1 MPAASQLI
9 SFQEQFVSETAKSV
23 FDRHM
28 QAHFAPLRLWRLLEI
43 IGKLGTGHPARLVQ
57 QRGGSKPFREQHQ
70 VIELRDLQLLTA
82 LARHQHFAKAAQ
94 ECGISQPAFS
104 MRIRKIEDKLGVS
117 IVRRANRFQGLTEEG
132 EFLVRRARGLL
143 EDARAIEQEF
153 KAARGQII
161 GTLSLGV
168 VPTAATYAAQLA
180 IRLHRAHPRILTRI
194 ETASSLE
201 IQQRMDNGTFDA
213 GLTYQDSIGQD
224 LAQVQVLYDES
235 YVLLA
240 PETMVPAGQDTIT
253 WAEAA
258 DLPLSLLEPRMQNRR
273 ILDRMFAELGLKPR
287 IIAETNG
294 FTASMVMAREG
305 VAAAVVP
312 EVLANALGDFAG
324 TVVLPL
330 CKPQLSKPIC
340 LATPDRHSEL
350 PIVRALRQ
358 VANTPVDK

>member
-1 MPAASQLI
+1 M
-9 SFQEQFVSETAKSV
+9 
-23 FDRHM
+23 
-28 QAHFAPLRLWRLLEI
+28 
-43 IGKLGTGHPARLVQ
+43 
-57 QRGGSKPFREQHQ
+57 
-70 VIELRDLQLLTA
+70 IELRDLQFLTA

-117 IVRRANRFQGLTEEG
+117 IVRRANRYLGLTEEG
-132 EFLVRRARGLL
+132 ELLVRRARGLL
-143 EDARAIEQEF
+143 EDARALEQEF
-153 KAARGQII
+153 KATRGQII

-180 IRLHRAHPRILTRI
+180 IRLHHTHPRILTRI

-201 IQQRMDNGTFDA
+201 IQQRLDDGTFDA

-224 LAQVQVLYDES
+224 LAQVQVLYNES

-240 PETMVPAGQDTIT
+240 PENMVPGGQATIT
-253 WAEAA
+253 WAQAA

-273 ILDRMFAELGLKPR
+273 ILDLMFAELGLKPR

-305 VAAAVVP
+305 LAATVIP
-312 EVLANALGDFAG
+312 EVLTNALGELAG

-330 CKPQLSKPIC
+330 CEPQLSKPIC
-340 LATPDRHSEL
+340 LATPDRQSEL

-358 VANTPVDK
+358 VVGGLHDKKN

>member
-1 MPAASQLI
+1 M
-9 SFQEQFVSETAKSV
+9 
-23 FDRHM
+23 
-28 QAHFAPLRLWRLLEI
+28 
-43 IGKLGTGHPARLVQ
+43 
-57 QRGGSKPFREQHQ
+57 
-70 VIELRDLQLLTA
+70 IELRDLQLLTA

-94 ECGISQPAFS
+94 DCGISQPALS
-104 MRIRKIEDKLGVS
+104 MRIRKIEDKLGVT

-132 EFLVRRARGLL
+132 ELLVRRARGVLA
-143 EDARAIEQEF
+143 EARALEQEF
-153 KAARGQII
+153 KAIRGQVI

-201 IQQRMDNGTFDA
+201 IQQRLDNGTFDA

-224 LAQVQVLYDES
+224 LMRVQVLYDES

-240 PETMVPAGQDTIT
+240 PQNMIAADQDAIT
-253 WAEAA
+253 WAQAA

-287 IIAETNG
+287 VIAETNG

-305 VAAAVVP
+305 VAATVVP

-330 CKPQLSKPIC
+330 CEPSLSKPIC
-340 LATPDRHSEL
+340 LATPVRQSEL
-350 PIVRALRQ
+350 PIMRAVRQ
-358 VANTPVDK
+358 VVGLLGDNKI